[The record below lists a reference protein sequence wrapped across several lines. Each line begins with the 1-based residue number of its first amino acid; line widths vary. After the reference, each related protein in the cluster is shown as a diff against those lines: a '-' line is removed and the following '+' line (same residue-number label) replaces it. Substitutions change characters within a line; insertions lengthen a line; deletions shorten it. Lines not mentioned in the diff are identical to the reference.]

1 MVRANR
7 RSRLVAIGNPLP
19 APPVSEEVT
28 MPLYEYECN
37 DCEQSVEVLVRRP
50 DEKVECPTCHSEKMI
65 RLMSAPAA
73 PNMKSGGSL
82 PVASAGDGG
91 ACGAPRCCGGG
102 CDTGF

>member
-1 MVRANR
+1 MNR
-7 RSRLVAIGNPLP
+7 IVVIGELLP
-19 APPVSEEVT
+19 AFSVLEEDT

-37 DCEQSVEVLVRRP
+37 DCEQAVEVLVRRP
-50 DEKVECPTCHSEKMI
+50 DEKVECPTCHSDEMT

-73 PNMKSGGSL
+73 PNMKAGGSL
-82 PVASAGDGG
+82 PVASSGDGG